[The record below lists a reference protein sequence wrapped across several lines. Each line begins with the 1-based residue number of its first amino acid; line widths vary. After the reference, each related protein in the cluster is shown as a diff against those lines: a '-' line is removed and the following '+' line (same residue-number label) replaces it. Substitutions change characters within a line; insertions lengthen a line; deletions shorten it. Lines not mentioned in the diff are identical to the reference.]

1 MTKCPGGDH
10 DFPVEDDDGARC
22 EEHGIT
28 LLWNGPPITEDDL
41 LTEAGALAPCGPC
54 LAAPLFDLSSPH
66 RCLGR
71 SVARALV
78 TGITLTEPQPCPCPC
93 PCDCQRQGAR

>member
-1 MTKCPGGDH
+1 M
-10 DFPVEDDDGARC
+10 EDEDGARC
-22 EEHGIT
+22 DEHGLT

-41 LTEAGALAPCGPC
+41 PRTAGAVVPCGPC
-54 LAAPLFDLSSPH
+54 LAAHLFDLSSPH

-78 TGITLTEPQPCPCPC
+78 TGITLAEPQLC
-93 PCDCQRQGAR
+93 PCDCQREGAR